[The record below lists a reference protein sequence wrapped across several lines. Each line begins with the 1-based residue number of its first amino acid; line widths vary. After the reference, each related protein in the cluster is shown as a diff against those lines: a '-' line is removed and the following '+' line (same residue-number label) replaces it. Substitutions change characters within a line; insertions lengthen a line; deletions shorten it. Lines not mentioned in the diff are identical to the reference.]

1 MLKEGCPS
9 AIKNCSSDFSRL
21 IDPQVRNTLLTDIAH
36 FLSLEEVGIVTGCC
50 TRLGTAAV
58 YSRVRVRVGFIQP
71 WPYPYP
77 QPGVGRLV
85 AGRHIQ
91 TPCKKPV
98 NGQPKRRQT
107 HRMGGMFSSFLFAFF
122 FKLTH

>member
-1 MLKEGCPS
+1 MKHFPS
-9 AIKNCSSDFSRL
+9 FINFVRSS
-21 IDPQVRNTLLTDIAH
+21 TLNESISIA
-36 FLSLEEVGIVTGCC
+36 LGLGIVTGCC
-50 TRLGTAAV
+50 TRPGTAAR

-77 QPGVGRLV
+77 QPGVGGLV

-91 TPCKKPV
+91 TPRKKPV

-107 HRMGGMFSSFLFAFF
+107 HHLGGMFSSFLFTFF
-122 FKLTH
+122 FKLTHSLYS